1 MFSVCSKRLHRWPIP
16 QLYKVKLMSTGS
28 GSRTLFFFEK
38 PSAMRQLQRFF
49 KSSTT
54 VCVSAEG
61 HLLVAQEPGDVRPEW
76 KARLFDALP
85 IVLERIPTTIG
96 KNRSGQSHRPKIDA
110 IKKELRGVQRVI
122 IATDPGREG
131 SMIAWEV
138 LEHLGYTGRVD
149 RLKLGALDDISIRRA
164 FTAMAQDPA
173 SVARDYAAYLEAL
186 CLQYEDYHLGLNG
199 TRALSLRLRPPAFR
213 EPWRFGGVQ
222 TPTLAILADLE
233 QRIRDFV
240 PQDFYKIALVIT
252 TESGAEITL
261 WHAPKDKI
269 FDKAVA
275 DTIRDAAAAWS
286 GPLSVE
292 QKDVRRSPPKLFSKD
307 TLARRCAKRF
317 GWDPQHTAKL
327 AQELY
332 DQGYLSY
339 PRTESEHLPE
349 SQTSDAGAVIESMT
363 KALPDLAG
371 LIPAAGNLI
380 FRKGSRGHYVRDP
393 GEHHAIV
400 PLRKVPQA
408 SNVGADLFRLWELVA
423 KSFLA
428 AHLQDGID
436 ARTTVAVQVATSLGD
451 KRFAVSGSVIKA
463 PGWRAV
469 YGAEA
474 DEDGDSVPGK
484 AKPDAEPTIGRMPL
498 IQDGEPGTATE
509 ARVET
514 AQTESPRRIT
524 RGELPVVMG
533 RLIDQVDDPKLKAA
547 LENPANPNEPKGLG
561 TAATRDTILPK
572 LLKSQ
577 YVALHKG
584 KDPPLE
590 VTAVGLAFIG
600 AVRRMFPAYGDPVG
614 RAVFEAELAEIGRCV
629 TREEAQRRASAFR
642 ERTRTRLEQ
651 LVQAIAQSESV
662 AVDATHGPPAS
673 GASRPP
679 TKAMVALATSV
690 AARKGVRL
698 PRGLKS
704 NGAICRAFLDQH
716 VASRPSQPGAP
727 QDREAGAR
735 PPSPA
740 MLRFAQAL
748 AQERGIE
755 CPEEVKADYS
765 ACRQCLDEH
774 APEKGKS
781 KGGPNRRSIPE
792 ARPASPDPADSR
804 SRDDAHRK
812 PTGPM
817 VGFAR
822 RLAQERGLTFP
833 PGVLESFQQC
843 RAFLDQH
850 SRTENKGAQS

>member
-1 MFSVCSKRLHRWPIP
+1 MTA
-16 QLYKVKLMSTGS
+16 QLA
-28 GSRTLFFFEK
+28 SRTLFFFEK

-49 KSSTT
+49 KSPTT

-61 HLLVAQEPGDVRPEW
+61 HLLVAQEPGDIRPEW
-76 KARLFDALP
+76 KPWRFDALP
-85 IVLERIPTTIG
+85 IVIERIPTTIG
-96 KNRSGQSHRPKIDA
+96 KNRSGQSHRPKIDV
-110 IKKELRGVQRVI
+110 IKKGLGGGQRVI

-164 FTAMAQDPA
+164 FTAMAQEPA
-173 SVARDYAAYLEAL
+173 SGERDYAAYLEAL
-186 CLQYEDYHLGLNG
+186 CRQYEDYNLGLNG
-199 TRALSLRLRPPAFR
+199 TRAISLRLRPPAFQ

-240 PQDFYKIALVIT
+240 PQNFYKVALVT
-252 TESGAEITL
+252 TIEGGAEITL

-269 FDKAVA
+269 FDRAVA
-275 DTIRDAAAAWS
+275 DAIRDAAASWS

-349 SQTSDAGAVIESMT
+349 SQTGDAGPVLASASA
-363 KALPDLAG
+363 ALPELAS
-371 LIPAAGNLI
+371 LVPAAGKLI
-380 FRKGSRGHYVRDP
+380 FRKGSRGHYVKDP

-400 PLRKVPQA
+400 PLRKAPQA
-408 SNVGADLFRLWELVA
+408 GSVGGDHFRLWELVA

-428 AHLQDGID
+428 AHLPDGID
-436 ARTTVAVQVATSLGD
+436 ARTTVSAQVATPLSP
-451 KRFAVSGSVIKA
+451 KRFAVSGTVIKV
-463 PGWRAV
+463 PGWRSV

-474 DEDGDSVPGK
+474 DEDVDSVPGK
-484 AKPDAEPTIGRMPL
+484 AKPDAEPTIGRMPS
-498 IQDGEPGTATE
+498 IRDGEPGTATE

-514 AQTESPRRIT
+514 AQTEPPRRIT

-547 LENPANPNEPKGLG
+547 LENPATPTEPKGLG

-572 LLKSQ
+572 LLNSQ
-577 YVALHKG
+577 YVVLHKG

-600 AVRRMFPAYGDPVG
+600 AVRRVFPAYGDPVG

-629 TREEAQRRASAFR
+629 TREEAQRRASVFR

-662 AVDATHGPPAS
+662 AVDARHGPPAS

-727 QDREAGAR
+727 QDKEGEARA
-735 PPSPA
+735 PSPA

-755 CPEEVKADYS
+755 CPKEVKADYS
-765 ACRQCLDEH
+765 ACRRFLDEH
-774 APEKGKS
+774 APEKGK
-781 KGGPNRRSIPE
+781 
-792 ARPASPDPADSR
+792 AREGRTDARYPKHVRPVRIRLTRVPALMTTESQPAR
-804 SRDDAHRK
+804 WW
-812 PTGPM
+812 G
-817 VGFAR
+817 
-822 RLAQERGLTFP
+822 
-833 PGVLESFQQC
+833 
-843 RAFLDQH
+843 
-850 SRTENKGAQS
+850 

>member
-1 MFSVCSKRLHRWPIP
+1 
-16 QLYKVKLMSTGS
+16 MSTGS
-28 GSRTLFFFEK
+28 GLRTLFFFEK

-49 KSSTT
+49 KSPTT

-61 HLLVAQEPGDVRPEW
+61 HLLAAQEPGDVRPEW
-76 KARLFDALP
+76 KPWLFEALP
-85 IVLERIPTTIG
+85 IVLEHIPTTPG
-96 KNRSGQSHRPKIDA
+96 KNRSGQSHRPKVDG
-110 IKKELRGVQRVI
+110 IKQALNGVSRVI
-122 IATDPGREG
+122 VATDPGREG

-138 LEHLGYTGRVD
+138 LEFLGYRGPVD
-149 RLKLGALDDISIRRA
+149 RLKLGALDDVSIKRA
-164 FTAMAQDPA
+164 FAQMAKEPD
-173 SVARDYAAYLEAL
+173 SGERDYAAYLEAL
-186 CLQYEDYHLGLNG
+186 CRQYEDYHLGLNG
-199 TRALSLRLRPPAFR
+199 TRAISLKLRPQAFR
-213 EPWRFGGVQ
+213 QPWRFGGVQ

-233 QRIRDFV
+233 ARIRKFV
-240 PQDFYKIALVIT
+240 PQDYYKIALVVT
-252 TESGAEITL
+252 AESGAEIRL

-275 DTIRDAAAAWS
+275 DTIQQAAASWS
-286 GPLSVE
+286 GLLSVE

-408 SNVGADLFRLWELVA
+408 SSVGADLFRLWELVA

-428 AHLQDGID
+428 AHLPDGID
-436 ARTTVAVQVATSLGD
+436 ARTTVAAQVATPLGP

-463 PGWRAV
+463 PSWRAV

-474 DEDGDSVPGK
+474 DEDVDSIPGK
-484 AKPDAEPTIGRMPL
+484 AKPDAEPTMARLPAVH
-498 IQDGEPGTATE
+498 DREPGRATE

-514 AQTESPRRIT
+514 AQTEPPRRIT

-533 RLIDQVDDPKLKAA
+533 RLINQVDDPMLKAA

-577 YVALHKG
+577 YVVLHKG
-584 KDPPLE
+584 KDPPIE
-590 VTAVGLAFIG
+590 VTTVGLAFIG
-600 AVRRMFPAYGDPVG
+600 AVRRVFPAYGDPVG

-651 LVQAIAQSESV
+651 LIQAIAHSESV
-662 AVDATHGPPAS
+662 AVDATHGPPTS

-704 NGAICRAFLDQH
+704 NGAVCRAFLDQH
-716 VASRPSQPGAP
+716 VPSRPSQPGAP
-727 QDREAGAR
+727 QDKEGEARA
-735 PPSPA
+735 PSPA

-765 ACRQCLDEH
+765 ACRRFLDEH
-774 APEKGKS
+774 APAKAKNTRA
-781 KGGPNRRSIPE
+781 PNRRSKTE
-792 ARPASPDPADSR
+792 TRPASPDPADSR
-804 SRDDAHRK
+804 SRDDDHRK

-822 RLAQERGLTFP
+822 RLAQERGLTVP
-833 PGVLESFQQC
+833 PGVLESSQQC

-850 SRTENKGAQS
+850 SRTRSKGARP

>member
-1 MFSVCSKRLHRWPIP
+1 
-16 QLYKVKLMSTGS
+16 
-28 GSRTLFFFEK
+28 
-38 PSAMRQLQRFF
+38 
-49 KSSTT
+49 
-54 VCVSAEG
+54 
-61 HLLVAQEPGDVRPEW
+61 
-76 KARLFDALP
+76 
-85 IVLERIPTTIG
+85 
-96 KNRSGQSHRPKIDA
+96 
-110 IKKELRGVQRVI
+110 
-122 IATDPGREG
+122 
-131 SMIAWEV
+131 MIAWEV

-149 RLKLGALDDISIRRA
+149 RLKLGALDETSIRRA
-164 FTAMAQDPA
+164 FTAMAQEPA
-173 SVARDYAAYLEAL
+173 SGERDYAAYLEAL
-186 CLQYEDYHLGLNG
+186 CRQYEDYHLGLNG
-199 TRALSLRLRPPAFR
+199 TRAISLRLRPPAFR

-240 PQDFYKIALVIT
+240 PQDFYKVALVT
-252 TESGAEITL
+252 ATESGAEITL

-275 DTIRDAAAAWS
+275 DTIRDAAASWS

-349 SQTSDAGAVIESMT
+349 SQMGDAGAVIESVT
-363 KALPDLAG
+363 EALPDLAG

-380 FRKGSRGHYVRDP
+380 FRKGSRGHYVKDP

-400 PLRKVPQA
+400 PLRKAPQA
-408 SNVGADLFRLWELVA
+408 SSVGADHFRLWELVA

-428 AHLQDGID
+428 AHLPDGID
-436 ARTTVAVQVATSLGD
+436 ARTTVAAQVATPLGP

-474 DEDGDSVPGK
+474 DEDVDSVPGK
-484 AKPDAEPTIGRMPL
+484 AKPDAEPTIGRMPPV
-498 IQDGEPGTATE
+498 QDGEPGTATE

-514 AQTESPRRIT
+514 AQTEPPRRIT

-584 KDPPLE
+584 KDPPIE

-600 AVRRMFPAYGDPVG
+600 AVRRVFPAYGDPVG

-629 TREEAQRRASAFR
+629 TREEAQRRAAAFR

-662 AVDATHGPPAS
+662 AVDARPRAAGLWSIPAANQGDGCPCDLSCGPQRSEAS
-673 GASRPP
+673 ARSEDQRRDLSRLSRP
-679 TKAMVALATSV
+679 ACCVTSIP
-690 AARKGVRL
+690 A
-698 PRGLKS
+698 
-704 NGAICRAFLDQH
+704 
-716 VASRPSQPGAP
+716 GAP
-727 QDREAGAR
+727 EIRQGGAR
-735 PPSPA
+735 PPSTA

-748 AQERGIE
+748 AHERGIE
-755 CPEEVKADYS
+755 CPEEVKSDFTPAAS
-765 ACRQCLDEH
+765 SSMSTRVGQSNGPRGPERRS
-774 APEKGKS
+774 APEA
-781 KGGPNRRSIPE
+781 P
-792 ARPASPDPADSR
+792 PASPVPAASR
-804 SRDDAHRK
+804 SRGDEHRK

-822 RLAQERGLTFP
+822 RLAQERGLKVP

-850 SRTENKGAQS
+850 SKRRSKGAHT